1 MKLSWLNNSGNE
13 DLIVFFSGWSV
24 EPEHLSFLRT
34 DGFDVVM
41 LHSYDSFELPE
52 INTEKYKNVTVAAF
66 SFGVFIASFSLKE
79 KNIAKEYFA
88 INGTFKP
95 VDNSYGIRK
104 MVFEKTLSDLS
115 VETFDQFQKNMFDN
129 DADFI
134 IFSSSFK
141 VAKTIAELKKEL
153 EFIRDNLERPVT
165 DISIFSK
172 TVISKNDRIIPAR
185 NQIEFWKNCKN
196 EIIESGH
203 FPFYKFQSWNE
214 LIALCRK

>member
-34 DGFDVVM
+34 DGFDVAM
-41 LHSYDSFELPE
+41 FHSYDSFELPE

-66 SFGVFIASFSLKE
+66 SFGVFIASVSLKR
-79 KNIAKEYFA
+79 KNISKENFA
-88 INGTFKP
+88 VNGTFKP
-95 VDNSYGIRK
+95 VDNSFGIRK
-104 MVFEKTLSDLS
+104 MVFEKTLSGLND
-115 VETFDQFQKNMFDN
+115 ETFRQFKRNMFDD
-129 DADFI
+129 DAGYFR
-134 IFSSSFK
+134 FENSYK
-141 VAKTIAELKKEL
+141 TVKTIAVLKKEL
-153 EFIRDNLERPVT
+153 EFIRDNLERPAAGS
-165 DISIFSK
+165 SIFAK

-196 EIIESGH
+196 EIMESGH